1 MPSGRPVFA
10 QIMEFIPSYEFTKL
24 VEQYR
29 GNYRARTF
37 TCWDQLLCMSFAQ
50 LSYRE
55 SLRDIVAC
63 LTAQPRKLYH
73 LGIRGTVAR
82 SNLARANATR
92 DWRIY
97 ADLAAHLIATARPLY
112 QGDDD
117 FLTELNA
124 TVYALDSTTVDLCLT
139 QFPWAQFRQQKAAV
153 KLHTL
158 LDLQGPIP
166 TVVHITTG
174 RVHDVNILDRLLPE
188 PGAYY
193 IMDRGYIDYERLY
206 TLHQAAAFF
215 VIRAKKNLQFRRLY
229 SRAVEKAT
237 GLRCDQTI
245 ALTGVTAQ
253 HDYPVYLR
261 RVKVYYAAHQR
272 HLVFLTNNFRVDAHT
287 IATLYRSRWQVEL
300 FFKWI
305 KQHLRIQSFYGTS
318 TNAVKTQ
325 IWIAVCTYVVIAIIK
340 KTYHVQASL
349 YTMLQILSVTLFEK
363 VSLKQL
369 LTEMD
374 YENDLAHLH
383 NQLKLFDF

>member
-10 QIMEFIPSYEFTKL
+10 QIMDFIPYYEFTKL
-24 VEQYR
+24 VEHYH
-29 GNYRARTF
+29 GNYRIRTF
-37 TCWDQLLCMSFAQ
+37 TCWDQFLCMSFAQ
-50 LSYRE
+50 LSSRE

-63 LTAQPRKLYH
+63 LTAQPSKLYH

-82 SNLARANATR
+82 TNLARANATR

-97 ADLAAHLIATARPLY
+97 ADLAAHLIARARPLY
-112 QGDDD
+112 AGDDD
-117 FLTELNA
+117 FLTELDG

-139 QFPWAQFRQQKAAV
+139 LFPWAEFRQQKAAV

-166 TVVHITTG
+166 TVVQITTG
-174 RVHDVNILDRLLPE
+174 RVHDVNILDQLLPE

-206 TLHQAAAFF
+206 TLQQAAAFF
-215 VIRAKKNLQFRRLY
+215 IIRAKKNLQFRRLY
-229 SRAVEKAT
+229 SRPVEKAT

-245 ALTGVTAQ
+245 ALTGVTAS
-253 HDYPVYLR
+253 DAYPAYLR
-261 RVKVYYAAHQR
+261 RVKVYDAEHQR
-272 HLVFLTNNFRVDAHT
+272 HLVFLTNNFRVEANT
-287 IATLYRSRWQVEL
+287 IATLYRYRWQVEL

-340 KTYHVQASL
+340 KTYHIQASL
-349 YTMLQILSVTLFEK
+349 YTMLQILSVMLFEK
-363 VSLKQL
+363 VSIKQL
-369 LTEMD
+369 LTAVD
-374 YENDLAHLH
+374 YENATACLH